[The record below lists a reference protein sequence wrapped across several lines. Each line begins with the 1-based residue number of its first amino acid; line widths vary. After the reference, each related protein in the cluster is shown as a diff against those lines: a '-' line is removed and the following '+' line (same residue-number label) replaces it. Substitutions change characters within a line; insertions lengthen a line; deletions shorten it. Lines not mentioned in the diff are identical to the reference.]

1 MDVVVDADI
10 LSTFAKINN
19 VRLLPKL
26 FRKSN
31 MLICPSVPA
40 EIQKGIQLRLLKF
53 SYPAH
58 FLRIKL
64 GVREKEISM
73 EIKDARNVGSGDAE
87 CLAVAKSRN
96 CVLLT
101 NDRKVQKI
109 ADSLSINH
117 LNLAKL
123 LRELWAHHV
132 MTKAEVAQLAD
143 EIERKDRIIIKSK
156 ELILK

>member
-31 MLICPSVPA
+31 MFICPSVSP

-64 GVREKEISM
+64 GVREKQTCM
-73 EIKDARNVGSGDAE
+73 EIKDARNVSSGDAE
-87 CLAVAKSRN
+87 SLAVAKSRN

-109 ADSLSINH
+109 ADSLSVNH
-117 LNLAKL
+117 LNLALL

-132 MTKAEVAQLAD
+132 MTKAEVARLAD
-143 EIERKDRIIIKSK
+143 EIERKDRIIIKRK
-156 ELILK
+156 ELIFK